1 MITNCSVDQIIHE
14 NVEELIYIKDLKYV
28 VVVLFI
34 LVGLKF
40 RKQCGYSKDK
50 INRTDSIRSV

>member
-14 NVEELIYIKDLKYV
+14 NVEELIYIKDLKYL

-40 RKQCGYSKDK
+40 RKQCRYSRDK
-50 INRTDSIRSV
+50 VNSTDSIRSV